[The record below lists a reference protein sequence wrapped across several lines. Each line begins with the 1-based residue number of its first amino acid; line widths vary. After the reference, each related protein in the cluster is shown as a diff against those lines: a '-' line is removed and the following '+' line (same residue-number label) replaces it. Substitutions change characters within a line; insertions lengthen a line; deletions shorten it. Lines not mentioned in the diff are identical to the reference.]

1 MDFFEHFPEDINL
14 FKNKALQWA
23 ASFETACC
31 FYSNSYPDN
40 YSAFDTLIAIGASST
55 LEANAGSA
63 FQKLNSFVEQ
73 PGWSIGFLGYDL
85 KNEIE
90 PLNSANEDNL
100 KFPDLFFFKPEI
112 LLKIKGNRV
121 EISSTNP
128 QITIQEVDKIRLVE
142 KSVQF
147 SSTVKS
153 RFTKFEYIDT
163 VEAIKEHIKRGDI
176 YEMNFCQEFYS
187 NNVNIDPLSLF
198 KALNKLSPTPF
209 ASFFKHQDKFI
220 ISASPERFIS
230 KRDNK
235 LISQPIKG
243 TIRRGLNYE
252 EDNRLKSLLRNDAK
266 EQSENV
272 MIVDL
277 VRNDLTKCSVPGSV
291 RVEELFGI
299 YSFEQVHQMISTV
312 VSFADPQLTNPEII
326 KHAFPM
332 GSMTGAP
339 KIRAME
345 LIEQFEKSKR
355 GIFSGSIGYFSPDG
369 DFDFNVVIR
378 TILYNATEKYLSF
391 QVGSA
396 ITYASIAEKEYEE
409 CIVKAEAINKVLSN

>member
-40 YSAFDTLIAIGASST
+40 YSAFDTLIAVGASSI

-63 FQKLNSFVEQ
+63 FQQLNDFVELS
-73 PGWSIGFLGYDL
+73 GWSIGFIGYDL

-90 PLNSANEDNL
+90 PLNSANQDNL

-112 LLKIKGNRV
+112 LLKINGNTV
-121 EISSTNP
+121 KISSPDP
-128 QITIQEVDKIRLVE
+128 QITIQEIDKIRLIE

-153 RFTKFEYIDT
+153 RFTKSEYIDT

-187 NNVNIDPLSLF
+187 NNVNIDPLSVF
-198 KALNKLSPTPF
+198 KALNELSPTPF
-209 ASFFKHQDKFI
+209 ASFFKHQDQFI

-230 KRDNK
+230 KRGNK
-235 LISQPIKG
+235 LVSQPIKG
-243 TIRRGLNYE
+243 TIRRGLDYE
-252 EDNRLKSLLRNDAK
+252 EDNRLKSLLRNDVK

-277 VRNDLTKCSVPGSV
+277 VRNDLTKCSIPGSV

-312 VSFADPQLTNPEII
+312 VSIADPQLTNPEII

-378 TILYNATEKYLSF
+378 TILYNAAEKYLSF

-396 ITYASIAEKEYEE
+396 ITYASVPEKEYEE
-409 CIVKAEAINKVLSN
+409 CMVKAEAINKVLSK

>member
-1 MDFFEHFPEDINL
+1 MDSFEHFPEDINL

-40 YSAFDTLIAIGASST
+40 YSAFDTLIAAGESSI

-63 FQKLNSFVEQ
+63 FQQLNDFIEQ
-73 PGWSIGFLGYDL
+73 SGWSIGFIGYDL

-112 LLKIKGNRV
+112 LLKINGNTV
-121 EISSTNP
+121 EISSP
-128 QITIQEVDKIRLVE
+128 DPEITIQEIDKIRLIE
-142 KSVQF
+142 ESVQF

-153 RFTKFEYIDT
+153 RFTKSEYIDT

-187 NNVNIDPLSLF
+187 SNADIDPLAVF

-209 ASFFKHQDKFI
+209 ASFFKQQDKFI

-230 KRDNK
+230 KRGNK
-235 LISQPIKG
+235 LVSQPIKG
-243 TIRRGLNYE
+243 TIRRGLDYK
-252 EDNRLKSLLRNDAK
+252 EDNRLKSLLRNDVK

-277 VRNDLTKCSVPGSV
+277 VRNDLTKCSIPGSV

-312 VSFADPQLTNPEII
+312 VSIADPQLNNPEII

-378 TILYNATEKYLSF
+378 TILYNAAEKYLSF

-396 ITYASIAEKEYEE
+396 ITYASVAEKEYEE
-409 CIVKAEAINKVLSN
+409 CMIKAEAINKVLSK